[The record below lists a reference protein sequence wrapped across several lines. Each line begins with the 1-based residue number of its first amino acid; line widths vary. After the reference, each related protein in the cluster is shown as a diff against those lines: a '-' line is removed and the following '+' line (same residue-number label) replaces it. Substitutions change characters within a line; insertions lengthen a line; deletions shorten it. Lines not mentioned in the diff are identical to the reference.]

1 MKTSQ
6 AKAQS
11 VQEPSKEKRQEAFDK
26 KVKPLF
32 GKLAE
37 ISALSSDR
45 VQLLDGKRVVWESP
59 AVVKALPRASKKK
72 PARTTKTSSAKKKGP
87 AGAGR
92 PEKTTVR
99 TSVDELQAMREA
111 KAQKVKA
118 LLQNK
123 KKTVT
128 QKKAAAAS
136 GKSQQNAFAV
146 SRQPRVVKKQKR
158 A

>member
-1 MKTSQ
+1 MKKSQ
-6 AKAQS
+6 AKAQD
-11 VQEPSKEKRQEAFDK
+11 PLKEKRQEAFDK

-45 VQLLDGKRVVWESP
+45 VQLLDGERVVWESP
-59 AVVKALPRASKKK
+59 AVVKASPELSKKK
-72 PARTTKTSSAKKKGP
+72 TALATKSSPAKKKGP

-92 PEKTTVR
+92 PEKTNVK

-111 KAQKVKA
+111 KAQKVRS

-123 KKTVT
+123 KKSAT
-128 QKKAAAAS
+128 QKKAAAAR
-136 GKSQQNAFAV
+136 KAQQRAFTV
-146 SRQPRVVKKQKR
+146 ERQPQVVKKQKR